1 MDIIDVDGSGF
12 IEYEEF
18 LRVGLDKKKI
28 INEENLDM
36 AFKLFDVNNRKKIN
50 AEEIGII
57 LGQKNKHFCQEII
70 KEADVDKD
78 GEINFDDFKTIMEQ
92 C

>member
-1 MDIIDVDGSGF
+1 
-12 IEYEEF
+12 
-18 LRVGLDKKKI
+18 
-28 INEENLDM
+28 M
-36 AFKLFDVNNRKKIN
+36 AFKLFDINNRKKVN